1 MVRHILV
8 LGASGMLGNTVV
20 RFFSQD
26 NHFTV
31 KGTVRNSKSLAELP
45 DAIRENIVSGVN
57 ANDLDSVIQV
67 IQVEQ
72 PDIVVNCIGLVKQ
85 LSTANDPLIALPINS
100 LFPHQLAKICSDAS
114 ARFVDI
120 STDCVFS
127 GDKGMYNENDV
138 PDAIDLYG
146 LSKRF
151 GEVDYPHAITIRTS
165 IIGHELAHA
174 RSLIDWFLSQSISTR
189 GFTKALF
196 SGLPTIEIAKLIK
209 DYVIPNSNLRGVY
222 NVSANPISKFDLL
235 CLVAEIY
242 GKDIHIVEDDEL
254 VIDRSLD
261 TSRFRDATGFVP
273 KAWPDLIRSMY
284 KFKLPL

>member
-1 MVRHILV
+1 MYLSIHLKVINMVRHILV

-114 ARFVDI
+114 ARLVHI

-127 GDKGMYNENDV
+127 GDKGTYNETDV

-165 IIGHELAHA
+165 IIGHELSHA

-209 DYVIPNSNLRGVY
+209 DYVIPNPNLRGVY

-235 CLVAEIY
+235 CLV
-242 GKDIHIVEDDEL
+242 
-254 VIDRSLD
+254 
-261 TSRFRDATGFVP
+261 
-273 KAWPDLIRSMY
+273 
-284 KFKLPL
+284 

>member
-114 ARFVDI
+114 ARFVHI